1 MRNRMAYIILY
12 FILNIRIKYFIITI
26 VNTGGYYDDQKSKQI
41 LTREGSEQS

>member
-1 MRNRMAYIILY
+1 MTYIIFY